1 MDYKTKIAC
10 LEGKGKYV
18 IFDLDGTL
26 ADIEARRKLSLKE
39 NGKLDWDKFFDP
51 ENIKLDQPNTAVIKM
66 AQLLHQTGHQI
77 VILSGRSAATKDAT
91 WQWLSVNEVPHSL
104 LCMRPEHQL
113 YVADD
118 KLKQDW
124 LEQIWPGKHKE
135 NIVAVFDDRNK
146 VVDMWRKNGL
156 PCFQVAP
163 GDF

>member
-1 MDYKTKIAC
+1 MNN
-10 LEGKGKYV
+10 KYV

-26 ADIEARRKLSLKE
+26 ADIEDRRKLSLKE

-51 ENIKLDQPNTAVIKM
+51 DNIHCDKPNHSVIKM
-66 AQLLHQTGHQI
+66 AQILDESGHKI
-77 VILSGRSAATKDAT
+77 VIFSGRSKGTRLST
-91 WQWLSVNEVPHSL
+91 LQWLSKHNVPFHIL
-104 LCMRPEHQL
+104 RMRPTNKL
-113 YVADD
+113 YIADD
-118 KLKQDW
+118 QLKQDW
-124 LEQIWPGKHKE
+124 LDEIFPGEHKE